1 MNKQVVPQVVADY
14 ISKEKDGGYTLYG
27 AFTFMAQCTKE
38 VPSPDYY
45 TGVSGTAL
53 FKRKTGVSETALFKR
68 KSVKVH
74 KWVIDGHQ
82 NAFALAWINGYKVG
96 EQLYYVW
103 FLKDDEESFL
113 NISATDRMVY
123 SREDD
128 RNDYRTKFTMA
139 EIEAIDQRYKA
150 FAIPVEEVDNENN

>member
-1 MNKQVVPQVVADY
+1 MDKQVVPQVVADY

-38 VPSPDYY
+38 LPSPDYY
-45 TGVSGTAL
+45 TGVSETVL
-53 FKRKTGVSETALFKR
+53 FKRKAA
-68 KSVKVH
+68 KVH

-82 NAFALAWINGYKVG
+82 NAFALAWIYGYKVG

-113 NISATDRMVY
+113 NISATDRMFF
-123 SREDD
+123 SNKHEP
-128 RNDYRTKFTMA
+128 NNYRTKFTMA
-139 EIEAIDQRYKA
+139 EIEAIDPRYKA
-150 FAIPVEEVDNENN
+150 FAIPVEEVEQ